1 MAITDEQ
8 VKKASK
14 AYRDFPAGDDGVKN
28 FSDCMRAALEAAIEK
43 AAAWRPIEEA
53 PKDGTPFHGLV
64 GEDLLKMFWH
74 DGFGEFV
81 SSFRRM
87 QLHNGYRF
95 ADGKDYEDHSPVIHS
110 PKYFRPLP
118 EPPK

>member
-1 MAITDEQ
+1 MAITDKQ
-8 VKKASK
+8 VKKALD
-14 AYRDFPAGDDGVKN
+14 AWQKN
-28 FSDCMRAALEAAIEK
+28 WAASLETGMRAALEAAE

-64 GEDLLKMFWH
+64 GDDLLKMFWH
-74 DGFGEFV
+74 DEFGEFV

-95 ADGKDYEDHSPVIHS
+95 ADGKDYEDHSPVIHR
-110 PKYFRPLP
+110 PKYFRHLP